1 MKHSLTKA
9 LLLGVLFL
17 GFAGWAQAAHPRK
30 ADPDLTVQKWYGN
43 AIDYSGYR
51 AGQNPQLKIFPTQ
64 AQILE
69 DLTIL
74 KKNWKLILLY
84 GGDQHSRDVL
94 EVIQQNKIGL
104 KVVLGLWLDGRPG
117 FEGENAEQVATA
129 IRLANQYR
137 KIVIAVNVGNEILV
151 TWSDHKLTE
160 DKAIEYVEQVKKAVR
175 CPVTV
180 ADDFA
185 LLAAAGSQAGGHRG
199 FHPHAR
205 LSDVGPRGHRYGDA
219 FDHQGLRECAQ
230 GASGQNDRHRRSGL
244 GQLLGRPPACAEG
257 GRRAVKQKRYYEE
270 LNAWAKAN
278 NVTTFYF
285 EAFDEPW
292 KGTGTEGHW
301 GLFSVGRKAKL
312 AMRTLYPELMPDGP
326 TSPSYDL
333 PLAPSRPGAF
343 FIENFTAIYSIES
356 NEADTSLRLML
367 EERPS
372 VPRGRGGGRQVRHR
386 RRALSTASSTTMPCR
401 RS

>member
-30 ADPDLTVQKWYGN
+30 TDPDLTVQKWYGN

-51 AGQNPQLKIFPTQ
+51 AGQSPQLKIFPSH

-94 EVIQQNKIGL
+94 EVIQQNKLEI
-104 KVVLGLWLDGRPG
+104 KVVLGLWLNGKPG

-160 DKAIEYVEQVKKAVR
+160 DKAIDYVEQVRKAVR

-180 ADDFA
+180 ADDFLYWRQPEA
-185 LLAAAGSQAGGHRG
+185 KLADHVDFILMHAYPMWGHEDIDTAMPSTIKDYESVRKAHPGKTIVIGEAGWASY
-199 FHPHAR
+199 
-205 LSDVGPRGHRYGDA
+205 SVGPQHVPKAGD
-219 FDHQGLRECAQ
+219 E
-230 GASGQNDRHRRSGL
+230 
-244 GQLLGRPPACAEG
+244 
-257 GRRAVKQKRYYEE
+257 VKQKRYYEE

-301 GLFSVGRKAKL
+301 GLFSVDRKAKL
-312 AMRTLYPELMPDGP
+312 AMQGLYPELMPAGP

-333 PLAPSRPGAF
+333 PPAPG
-343 FIENFTAIYSIES
+343 
-356 NEADTSLRLML
+356 
-367 EERPS
+367 
-372 VPRGRGGGRQVRHR
+372 VK
-386 RRALSTASSTTMPCR
+386 
-401 RS
+401 

>member
-30 ADPDLTVQKWYGN
+30 TDPDLTVQKWYGN

-51 AGQNPQLKIFPTQ
+51 AGQSPQLKIFPTQ

-94 EVIQQNKIGL
+94 EVIQQNKLEI
-104 KVVLGLWLDGRPG
+104 KVVLGLWLNGKPG

-160 DKAIEYVEQVKKAVR
+160 DKAIDYVEQVRKAVR

-180 ADDFA
+180 ADDFLYWRQPEA
-185 LLAAAGSQAGGHRG
+185 KLADHVDFILMHAYPMWGHEDIDTAMPSTIKDYESVRKAHPGKTIVIGEAGWASY
-199 FHPHAR
+199 
-205 LSDVGPRGHRYGDA
+205 SVGPQHVPKAGD
-219 FDHQGLRECAQ
+219 E
-230 GASGQNDRHRRSGL
+230 
-244 GQLLGRPPACAEG
+244 
-257 GRRAVKQKRYYEE
+257 VKQKRYYEE

-301 GLFSVGRKAKL
+301 GLFSVDRKAKL
-312 AMRTLYPELMPDGP
+312 AMQGLYPELMPAGP

-333 PLAPSRPGAF
+333 PLAPS
-343 FIENFTAIYSIES
+343 
-356 NEADTSLRLML
+356 
-367 EERPS
+367 
-372 VPRGRGGGRQVRHR
+372 VK
-386 RRALSTASSTTMPCR
+386 
-401 RS
+401 

>member
-30 ADPDLTVQKWYGN
+30 TDPDLTVQKWYGN

-51 AGQNPQLKIFPTQ
+51 AGQSPQLKIFPTH

-94 EVIQQNKIGL
+94 EVIQQNKLGI

-160 DKAIEYVEQVKKAVR
+160 DKAIEYVEQVRKAVR

-180 ADDFA
+180 ADDFLYWRQPEA
-185 LLAAAGSQAGGHRG
+185 KLADHVDFIIMHAYPMWGHEDIDTAMSSTIKDYESVRKAHPGKTIVIGEAGWASY
-199 FHPHAR
+199 
-205 LSDVGPRGHRYGDA
+205 SVGPQHVPKAGD
-219 FDHQGLRECAQ
+219 E
-230 GASGQNDRHRRSGL
+230 
-244 GQLLGRPPACAEG
+244 
-257 GRRAVKQKRYYEE
+257 VKQKRYYEE

-301 GLFSVGRKAKL
+301 GLFSVDRKAKL
-312 AMRTLYPELMPDGP
+312 AMQGLYPELMPAGP

-333 PLAPSRPGAF
+333 PLAPS
-343 FIENFTAIYSIES
+343 
-356 NEADTSLRLML
+356 
-367 EERPS
+367 
-372 VPRGRGGGRQVRHR
+372 VK
-386 RRALSTASSTTMPCR
+386 
-401 RS
+401 

>member
-1 MKHSLTKA
+1 
-9 LLLGVLFL
+9 VLFL

-30 ADPDLTVQKWYGN
+30 TDPDLTVQKWYGN

-51 AGQNPQLKIFPTQ
+51 AGQSPQLKIFPTH

-94 EVIQQNKIGL
+94 EVIQQNKLEI
-104 KVVLGLWLDGRPG
+104 KVVLGLWLNGKPG

-160 DKAIEYVEQVKKAVR
+160 DKAIDYVEQVRKAVR

-180 ADDFA
+180 ADDFLYWRQPEA
-185 LLAAAGSQAGGHRG
+185 KLADHVDFILMHAHPMWGHEDIDTAMPSTIKDYESVRKAHPGKTIVIGEAGWASY
-199 FHPHAR
+199 
-205 LSDVGPRGHRYGDA
+205 SVGPQHVPKAGD
-219 FDHQGLRECAQ
+219 E
-230 GASGQNDRHRRSGL
+230 
-244 GQLLGRPPACAEG
+244 
-257 GRRAVKQKRYYEE
+257 VKQKRYYEE

-301 GLFSVGRKAKL
+301 GLFSVDRKAKL
-312 AMRTLYPELMPDGP
+312 AMQGLYPELMPAGP

-333 PLAPSRPGAF
+333 PLAPS
-343 FIENFTAIYSIES
+343 
-356 NEADTSLRLML
+356 
-367 EERPS
+367 
-372 VPRGRGGGRQVRHR
+372 VK
-386 RRALSTASSTTMPCR
+386 
-401 RS
+401 

>member
-30 ADPDLTVQKWYGN
+30 TDPDLTVQKWYGN

-51 AGQNPQLKIFPTQ
+51 AGQSPQLKIFPTQ

-94 EVIQQNKIGL
+94 EVIQQNKLEI
-104 KVVLGLWLDGRPG
+104 KVVLGLWLNGRPG

-160 DKAIEYVEQVKKAVR
+160 DKAIDYVEQVRKAVR

-180 ADDFA
+180 ADDFLYWRQPEA
-185 LLAAAGSQAGGHRG
+185 KLADHVDFILMHAYPMWGHEDIDTAMPSTIKDYESVRKAHPGKTIVIGEAGWASY
-199 FHPHAR
+199 
-205 LSDVGPRGHRYGDA
+205 SVGPQHVPKAGD
-219 FDHQGLRECAQ
+219 E
-230 GASGQNDRHRRSGL
+230 
-244 GQLLGRPPACAEG
+244 
-257 GRRAVKQKRYYEE
+257 VKQKRYYEE

-301 GLFSVGRKAKL
+301 GLFSVDRKAKL
-312 AMRTLYPELMPDGP
+312 AMQGLYPELMPAGP

-333 PLAPSRPGAF
+333 PLAPS
-343 FIENFTAIYSIES
+343 
-356 NEADTSLRLML
+356 
-367 EERPS
+367 
-372 VPRGRGGGRQVRHR
+372 VK
-386 RRALSTASSTTMPCR
+386 
-401 RS
+401 

>member
-30 ADPDLTVQKWYGN
+30 TDPDLTVQKWYGN

-51 AGQNPQLKIFPTQ
+51 AGQSPQLKIFPTQ

-94 EVIQQNKIGL
+94 EVIQQNKLEI
-104 KVVLGLWLDGRPG
+104 KVVLGLWLDGKPD

-160 DKAIEYVEQVKKAVR
+160 DKAIDYVEQVRKAVR

-180 ADDFA
+180 ADDFLYWRQPEA
-185 LLAAAGSQAGGHRG
+185 KLADHVDFILMHAHPMWGHEDIDTAMPSTIKDYESVRKAHPGKTIVIGEAGWASY
-199 FHPHAR
+199 
-205 LSDVGPRGHRYGDA
+205 SVGPQHVPKAGD
-219 FDHQGLRECAQ
+219 E
-230 GASGQNDRHRRSGL
+230 
-244 GQLLGRPPACAEG
+244 
-257 GRRAVKQKRYYEE
+257 VKQKRYYEE

-301 GLFSVGRKAKL
+301 GLFSVDRKAKL
-312 AMRTLYPELMPDGP
+312 AMQGLYPELMPAGP

-333 PLAPSRPGAF
+333 PLAPS
-343 FIENFTAIYSIES
+343 
-356 NEADTSLRLML
+356 
-367 EERPS
+367 
-372 VPRGRGGGRQVRHR
+372 VK
-386 RRALSTASSTTMPCR
+386 
-401 RS
+401 

>member
-30 ADPDLTVQKWYGN
+30 SDPDLTVQKWYGN

-51 AGQNPQLKIFPTQ
+51 AGQSPQLKIFPSH

-94 EVIQQNKIGL
+94 EVIQQNKLGI

-117 FEGENAEQVATA
+117 FDGENAEQVATA
-129 IRLANQYR
+129 IGLANQYR

-160 DKAIEYVEQVKKAVR
+160 EKAIEYVEQVRKAVR

-180 ADDFA
+180 ADDFLYWRQPEA
-185 LLAAAGSQAGGHRG
+185 MLADHVDFILMHAYPMWGHEDIDTAMPSTIKDYESVRKAHPGKTIVIGEAGWASY
-199 FHPHAR
+199 
-205 LSDVGPRGHRYGDA
+205 SVGPQHVPKAGD
-219 FDHQGLRECAQ
+219 E
-230 GASGQNDRHRRSGL
+230 
-244 GQLLGRPPACAEG
+244 
-257 GRRAVKQKRYYEE
+257 VKQKRYYEE

-301 GLFSVGRKAKL
+301 GLFSVDRKAKL
-312 AMRTLYPELMPDGP
+312 AMQGLYPELMPAEP

-333 PLAPSRPGAF
+333 PPAPS
-343 FIENFTAIYSIES
+343 
-356 NEADTSLRLML
+356 
-367 EERPS
+367 
-372 VPRGRGGGRQVRHR
+372 VK
-386 RRALSTASSTTMPCR
+386 
-401 RS
+401 

>member
-30 ADPDLTVQKWYGN
+30 TDPDLTVQKWYGN

-51 AGQNPQLKIFPTQ
+51 AGQSPQLKIFPSH

-94 EVIQQNKIGL
+94 EVIQQNKLGI

-160 DKAIEYVEQVKKAVR
+160 DKAIEYVEQVRKAVR

-180 ADDFA
+180 ADDFLYWRQPEA
-185 LLAAAGSQAGGHRG
+185 KLADHVDFILMHAYPMWGHEDIDTAMPSTIKDYESVRKAHPGKTIVIGEAGWASY
-199 FHPHAR
+199 
-205 LSDVGPRGHRYGDA
+205 SVGPQHVPKAGD
-219 FDHQGLRECAQ
+219 E
-230 GASGQNDRHRRSGL
+230 
-244 GQLLGRPPACAEG
+244 
-257 GRRAVKQKRYYEE
+257 VKQKRYYEE

-301 GLFSVGRKAKL
+301 GLFSVDRKAKL
-312 AMRTLYPELMPDGP
+312 AMQGLYPELMPAGP

-333 PLAPSRPGAF
+333 PPAPG
-343 FIENFTAIYSIES
+343 
-356 NEADTSLRLML
+356 
-367 EERPS
+367 
-372 VPRGRGGGRQVRHR
+372 VK
-386 RRALSTASSTTMPCR
+386 
-401 RS
+401 

>member
-30 ADPDLTVQKWYGN
+30 TDPDLTVQKWYGN

-51 AGQNPQLKIFPTQ
+51 AGQSPQLKIFPSH

-94 EVIQQNKIGL
+94 EVIQQNKLEI
-104 KVVLGLWLDGRPG
+104 KVVLGLWLNGKPG

-160 DKAIEYVEQVKKAVR
+160 DKAIDYVEQVRKAVR

-180 ADDFA
+180 ADDFLYWRQPEA
-185 LLAAAGSQAGGHRG
+185 KLADHVDFILMHAYPMWGHEDIDTAMPSTIKDYESVRKAHPGKTIVIGEAGWASY
-199 FHPHAR
+199 
-205 LSDVGPRGHRYGDA
+205 SVGPQHVPKAGD
-219 FDHQGLRECAQ
+219 E
-230 GASGQNDRHRRSGL
+230 
-244 GQLLGRPPACAEG
+244 
-257 GRRAVKQKRYYEE
+257 VKQKRYYEE

-301 GLFSVGRKAKL
+301 GLFSVDRKAKL
-312 AMRTLYPELMPDGP
+312 AMQGLYPELMPAGP

-333 PLAPSRPGAF
+333 PLAPS
-343 FIENFTAIYSIES
+343 
-356 NEADTSLRLML
+356 
-367 EERPS
+367 
-372 VPRGRGGGRQVRHR
+372 VK
-386 RRALSTASSTTMPCR
+386 
-401 RS
+401 